1 MKEHDHIK
9 LMALTLFNNQFNRNL
24 RVTDFDM
31 ICIAKKADYPI
42 AFEIYTARSDDF
54 FRLRIYLKI
63 DKADDLLPFKLE
75 VNAPYHNATSED
87 EVWVT
92 LGTLDVYHL
101 ESGYL
106 KEQFLYDCPDQILNL
121 ILAEDGTPILGEN
134 GEYLLTE

>member
-42 AFEIYTARSDDF
+42 AFEAYTTRADDF
-54 FRLRIYLKI
+54 LRLRIYLKI
-63 DKADDLLPFKLE
+63 GKADNLLPFKLE

-106 KEQFLYDCPDQILNL
+106 KEQFLYDCPEQMMSL